1 MKLHELSIKDAH
13 KLLRNKEITSRELT
27 GAVLERIEAVES
39 KVGAYLTVDP
49 QSALSQA
56 AQADQA
62 IAEGRISP
70 LTGIPLSI
78 KDLIC
83 TQGVRTSCAS
93 KILADFI
100 PPYDATVIGQLKRQA
115 AVMVGKVNM
124 DEFAMGSSTENS
136 GMKITRNPWDLSCIP
151 GGSSGGSAASVAA
164 DMCLGS
170 LGSDTGGSIRQPASH
185 CGVVGMKPTY
195 GRVSRFGLVAFAS
208 SLDQIG
214 PMTKTVTDS
223 AMLLG
228 AIAGYDRNDSTSV
241 NIGVPDFAAQLHTD
255 SDKGLKGM
263 KIGIPREYHT
273 TIGGMDTEVSE
284 SVSNAIKSLESLGAE
299 CIEVSL
305 PHAQYAVA
313 VYYVIA
319 PSEASANLSRYDGV
333 KYGFRD
339 NTAKSLIE
347 MYEHTRS
354 KGFGP
359 EVQRRIIIGT
369 YALSS
374 GYYDAYYAKASKV
387 RTLIMED
394 FKKVFEA
401 CDAIVSPVAPT
412 PAFPIGDKIDDPL
425 TMYLSDIFTLS
436 ANLAGIPGM
445 SVPCGFS
452 SKGLPIGLQIMG
464 RHFDESTLLKIAY
477 HFEQMTDFHLK
488 KPLL

>member
-1 MKLHELSIKDAH
+1 MKLYELTIAKAH
-13 KLLRNKEITSRELT
+13 KLLKNKEISSTELT
-27 GAVLERIEAVES
+27 RAVLDRIGEVEER
-39 KVGAYLTVDP
+39 VGAYITVE
-49 QSALSQA
+49 AETAMRQA
-56 AQADQA
+56 ANADQA
-62 IAEGRISP
+62 IAAGNIFP
-70 LTGIPLSI
+70 LTGIPLSL

-83 TQGVRTSCAS
+83 TRGIHTTCAS
-93 KILADFI
+93 KILEHFI
-100 PPYDATVIGQLKRQA
+100 PPYNATVVEKLQQQG
-115 AVMVGKVNM
+115 AVLVGKVNM

-136 GMKITRNPWDLSCIP
+136 GMKITRNPWNLDYIP

-214 PMTKTVTDS
+214 PLAKSVVDS
-223 AMLLG
+223 AMLLSG
-228 AIAGYDRNDSTSV
+228 IAGHDPRDSTSADRE
-241 NIGVPDFAAQLHTD
+241 VPDFAGNLDLGPDHD
-255 SDKGLKGM
+255 LKGM
-263 KIGIPREYHT
+263 KIGIPQEYHSVKGIDPDVKT
-273 TIGGMDTEVSE
+273 RMTDAIGTLQ
-284 SVSNAIKSLESLGAE
+284 ALGAD

-305 PHAQYAVA
+305 PHAEYSVA
-313 VYYVIA
+313 AYYVIA

-339 NTAKSLIE
+339 MDARNLMD
-347 MYEHTRS
+347 MYQNTRS
-354 KGFGP
+354 KGFGR

-394 FKKVFEA
+394 FKKVFA
-401 CDAIVSPVAPT
+401 TCDALVSPVAPT
-412 PAFPIGDKIDDPL
+412 PAFPIGDKVNDPL

-436 ANLAGIPGM
+436 ANLAGIPGI

-452 SKGLPIGLQIMG
+452 SNGLPIGLQILG
-464 RHFDESTLLKIAY
+464 QHFDESTLFRIAH
-477 HFEQMTDFHLK
+477 HFEQTTDVHLR
-488 KPLL
+488 KPSL